1 MNNKNIT
8 IFSSREESLYNNDY
22 KILWEEYFEHL
33 EESNIFKCIE
43 GKTVLEIGTA
53 NGIFWETFFK
63 YNPKKV
69 TGLDPMEYK
78 HFVKPCTRE
87 QILNKSWE
95 DFLPTQYFQVIICFG
110 LIYKLHSPITL
121 LEKLAR
127 SQPEYIIL
135 EDIYKFDNVKLNW
148 DLKLNTVGAL
158 ITNSS
163 INTTATLKLP
173 VNDIIRIMEQFGYTL
188 EQKTVLDFSH
198 KDTTNFGKEYTT
210 QFLFKLD

>member
-1 MNNKNIT
+1 MSNKVIT
-8 IFSSREESLYNNDY
+8 TFSSREESLYNNKH
-22 KILWEEYFEHL
+22 KILWQKYFEHL
-33 EESNIFKCIE
+33 EESDIFKCIE

-69 TGLDPMEYK
+69 TGLDPMKYNGLVE
-78 HFVKPCTRE
+78 PCTRE
-87 QILNKSWE
+87 QILNESWE
-95 DFLPTQYFQVIICFG
+95 DFLPKQHFQVIICFG
-110 LIYKLHSPITL
+110 LFYKLHSPISL

-127 SQPEYIIL
+127 SQPKYIIL
-135 EDIYKFDNVKLNW
+135 EDIYRFDNIKLNW
-148 DLKLNTVGAL
+148 DLELNTIGAL

-173 VNDIIRIMEQFGYTL
+173 ANDIIKIMEQFGYTL
-188 EQKTVLDFSH
+188 EQKTVLDLTH
-198 KDTTNFGKEYTT
+198 KDTVGFPKEYTT